1 MSELKIER
9 AYAIAPTALFAFVTE
24 AENLLKW
31 WGPEGAEAME
41 VQLDLTR
48 PGPWALVLE
57 TPRGPYA
64 MRGTVMSVSPPTS
77 VEFTMNVPEKDAP
90 DSTVRFDI
98 RSDGHL
104 GSILTLTQSGIS
116 DQMVMM
122 GKSGWG
128 STLSRLETALGVVR
142 TDA

>member
-9 AYAIAPTALFAFVTE
+9 SYEIEPSKLFAFVTE
-24 AENLLKW
+24 ADNLLKW
-31 WGPEGAEAME
+31 WGPEGAAATE

-48 PGPWALVLE
+48 PGPWALVLD

-64 MRGTVMSVSPPTS
+64 MRGMVKSVTAPSS

-98 RSDGHL
+98 RSDGHQ

-116 DQMVMM
+116 DQMVIM

-128 STLSRLETALGVVR
+128 STLSRLETALGLVR
-142 TDA
+142 THA

>member
-9 AYAIAPTALFAFVTE
+9 SYDIEPSKLFAFVTE
-24 AENLLKW
+24 ADNLLKW
-31 WGPEGAEAME
+31 WGPDGAAATE

-48 PGPWALVLE
+48 PGPWALVLD

-64 MRGTVMSVSPPTS
+64 MRGVVRSVTPPSS

-98 RSDGHL
+98 RPDGKG
-104 GSILTLTQSGIS
+104 GSVFTLTQSGIS
-116 DQMVMM
+116 EQMVAM
-122 GKSGWG
+122 GKSGWA
-128 STLSRLETALGVVR
+128 STLARLEKAFGLL
-142 TDA
+142 

>member
-9 AYAIAPTALFAFVTE
+9 TYDISPAGLFAYVTE
-24 AENLLKW
+24 AENLIKW
-31 WGPEGAEAME
+31 WGPEGAAATE

-64 MRGTVMSVSPPTS
+64 MRGTVKSVTPPHAL
-77 VEFTMNVPEKDAP
+77 EFTMNVPEKGAP

-98 RSDGHL
+98 RPDGKG
-104 GSILTLTQSGIS
+104 GSILTLTQSGII
-116 DQMVMM
+116 DQMVAMS
-122 GKSGWG
+122 KSGWG
-128 STLSRLETALGVVR
+128 STLDRLEALLR
-142 TDA
+142 KRS

>member
-9 AYAIAPTALFAFVTE
+9 AYPIDPEDLFAFVTE
-24 AENLLKW
+24 ADSLLKW
-31 WGPEGAEAME
+31 WGPEGAAATE
-41 VQLDLTR
+41 VQLDLSR
-48 PGPWALVLE
+48 PGPWALVLD

-64 MRGTVMSVSPPTS
+64 MRGTVRAVTPPTS

-98 RSDGHL
+98 RPDGKG
-104 GSILTLTQSGIS
+104 GSIFTLTQSGIS
-116 DQMVMM
+116 EQMVMM

-128 STLSRLETALGVVR
+128 STLARLESAL
-142 TDA
+142 ALA

>member
-9 AYAIAPTALFAFVTE
+9 TYPIEPEALFAFVTE
-24 AENLLKW
+24 SDNLLKW
-31 WGPEGAEAME
+31 WGPEGAAATE

-48 PGPWALVLE
+48 PGPWALVLD

-64 MRGTVMSVSPPTS
+64 MRGTVKSVAPPKS

-98 RSDGHL
+98 RADGKG
-104 GSILTLTQSGIS
+104 GSVFTLTQSGIS
-116 DQMVMM
+116 DQMVTM
-122 GKSGWG
+122 GKSGWA
-128 STLSRLETALGVVR
+128 STLERLEKALSL
-142 TDA
+142 